1 MCKGKAKEWDSQ
13 EFHISKPWWQ
23 IWTLW
28 KQENCQ
34 RIGDDGKEKPQHM
47 RRNVLKGAWKL

>member
-1 MCKGKAKEWDSQ
+1 MCKGKVKEWDSQ

-23 IWTLW
+23 MWTLW

-34 RIGDDGKEKPQHM
+34 RIGDGGKEKPQHM